1 MFTRMERT
9 YLNVNS
15 GIEKKVYNWLCAKC
29 NVAIRL
35 PESFKAE
42 RFRSSLLVKVVEKKP
57 KFIYS

>member
-1 MFTRMERT
+1 MERT